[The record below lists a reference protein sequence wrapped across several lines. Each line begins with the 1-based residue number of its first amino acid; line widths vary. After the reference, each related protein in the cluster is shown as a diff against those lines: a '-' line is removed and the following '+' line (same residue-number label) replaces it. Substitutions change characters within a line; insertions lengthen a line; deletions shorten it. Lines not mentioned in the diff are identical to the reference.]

1 MSESLERRL
10 SIRECLGLRLHLF
23 VCAWCARYLKQIKS
37 LRFIL
42 RGQSS
47 QLSTELVPSLADDS
61 RERISRAPPTISM
74 NMELFTRSWEKLCD
88 AGYESERD
96 FSATD

>member
-61 RERISRAPPTISM
+61 RERISRALHSGSL
-74 NMELFTRSWEKLCD
+74 EH
-88 AGYESERD
+88 
-96 FSATD
+96 